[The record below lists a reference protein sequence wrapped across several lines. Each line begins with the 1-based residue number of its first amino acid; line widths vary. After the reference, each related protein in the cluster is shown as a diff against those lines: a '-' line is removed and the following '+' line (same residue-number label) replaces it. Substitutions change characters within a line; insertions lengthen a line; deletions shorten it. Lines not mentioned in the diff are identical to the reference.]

1 MLTVVTFRATLMLSL
16 STSHRWRLRMK
27 GKLAILITVCAA
39 VLAINLDTTIVN
51 VALPT
56 ISDKLDA
63 GTRQLQWIVDG
74 YNLAFA
80 ALVLAA
86 GQPLGPLRSPA
97 GADHRT
103 GRLRRGER
111 GRRDRHRCRRPRRGP
126 VRDGCLRG
134 TDLPDHPVDHQQHLP
149 RAPRARGRP
158 RGLGRRRRHRRG
170 RRSGRRRPAAR
181 ALRVGQRLL
190 GAGPAGPADRGRG
203 VLPGAGVA
211 RPRRARGSTCP
222 DSPSPW

>member
-1 MLTVVTFRATLMLSL
+1 MLTVVTLRATLMLSL

-80 ALVLAA
+80 GARA
-86 GQPLGPLRSPA
+86 GRRQPLGPVRSPA
-97 GADHRT
+97 RADHRA

-111 GRRDRHRCRRPRRGP
+111 GRRDRHRRRRARRGTL
-126 VRDGCLRG
+126 RDGRLRG
-134 TDLPDHPVDHQQHLP
+134 ADLPDHALDHQQHLP
-149 RAPRARGRP
+149 RAPRAR
-158 RGLGRRRRHRRG
+158 RRARASGVPSSASASPPVRSSVG
-170 RRSGRRRPAAR
+170 CCSSTSPGAASSGRWSRWPWSPRSPPTSWCRSRATPAC
-181 ALRVGQRLL
+181 
-190 GAGPAGPADRGRG
+190 
-203 VLPGAGVA
+203 
-211 RPRRARGSTCP
+211 RGSTCP
-222 DSPSPW
+222 GSSSRW